1 MFFAHNST
9 LAAPFGASMAG
20 ICIILTRAMMHHAK
34 RHMYMLCSGVVF
46 VNKNSRPPIPGS
58 LPGSPPGTRH
68 PDRYPAPGLA
78 RGTGVEGVWKKL
90 RESSPF

>member
-1 MFFAHNST
+1 MMHHFAPTSDVPMFFGHNST

-46 VNKNSRPPIPGS
+46 VNKNSRSAGMGFGLLDTGSFRPIMHHAS
-58 LPGSPPGTRH
+58 CIMH
-68 PDRYPAPGLA
+68 HA
-78 RGTGVEGVWKKL
+78 
-90 RESSPF
+90 